1 MGLFTILIIFV
12 ILLLS
17 LLYLKDKD
25 KRKRAADAVDRFGGA
40 PWYPIIGTTFNQLTT
55 PREELYQ
62 SIYDRTEKF
71 GPIFRSWV
79 GFIPQIH
86 LTRARHAEI
95 ILRSSVNI
103 TKGMNYTF
111 VKHWL
116 GDGLITGTGSYWQR
130 HRKLITPTFHFKILD
145 SFQEVFS
152 EKAHL
157 LLDELKPLADGKFF
171 DISTLVTHCALD
183 IICETAMGVEINA
196 MKCTDSEYVQA
207 IYRILEI
214 FIYRWFRPWLH
225 SDFIFALTSKG
236 REQKKVLEI
245 LHGFSNKVIADRKKI
260 IQNSKGVEELSE
272 EDMLLGKKRRLA
284 FLDLLLQ
291 QNMEKNE
298 WTDTELREEVDT
310 FMFAGH
316 DTTTSSVLW
325 NLFVLGN
332 YPEIQERVYEEID
345 SVFHGEERPIMPEDI
360 AKMQYMERVMKE
372 TLRIYSVVPYIMRRL
387 EEDTEIEGTIIPAG
401 VCVAIHI
408 TNVHKDPEQFPD
420 PFRFDPDRFL
430 PENVA
435 KRNPYAHIPFSAGPR
450 NCIGQKFAIR
460 NTKTMLT
467 AILRKYK
474 IKSKLKPEDMKFY
487 GDIILKPQEGIFIS
501 LEPRN

>member
-1 MGLFTILIIFV
+1 MGIFAALFIFV

-17 LLYLKDKD
+17 LNYLKGKD
-25 KRKRAADAVDRFGGA
+25 RRKRLADAVDQFGGS
-40 PWYPIIGTTFNQLTT
+40 PWYPIIGTTLTQLRA

-62 SIYDRTEKF
+62 LIYDRSEKF

-79 GFIPQIH
+79 GSIPQLH
-86 LTRARHAEI
+86 FTKAKHAEVV
-95 ILRSSVNI
+95 LKSSVNI
-103 TKGMNYTF
+103 TKGMNYDF
-111 VKHWL
+111 VKNWL

-157 LLDELKPLADGKFF
+157 LVEELKPLANGEYF

-196 MKCTDSEYVQA
+196 MKSSDSEYVKA

-225 SDFIFALTSKG
+225 SDFIFGFTAKG
-236 REQKKVLEI
+236 KEQRQVLKV
-245 LHGFSNKVIADRKKI
+245 LHGFSDKVIADRKKI
-260 IQNSKGVEELSE
+260 IQNSQGMAELSE
-272 EDMLLGKKRRLA
+272 EDKLLGKKRRLA

-298 WTDTELREEVDT
+298 WTDKELREEVDT

-325 NLFVLGN
+325 NLFALGN
-332 YPEIQERVYEEID
+332 YPEIQEKVYEEID
-345 SVFHGEERPIMPEDI
+345 SIFHGEERPILPEDV
-360 AKMQYMERVMKE
+360 ARMQYMERVMKE
-372 TLRIYSVVPYIMRRL
+372 TLRIYSVIPYILRRL
-387 EEDTEIEGTIIPAG
+387 EEDIEIEGKIIPAG
-401 VCVAIHI
+401 VSVAIHI
-408 TNVHKDPEQFPD
+408 TNIHKDPEQFPD

-435 KRNPYAHIPFSAGPR
+435 KRNPYSHIPFSAGPR

-474 IKSKLKPEDMKFY
+474 VKSKLKPEEMKFY